1 MNPIAYIMQWARGK
15 GYGAMY
21 GNPAHINMMMSDV
34 DYLQCTDNTAVFCHL
49 ITASETA
56 NGGHDRETVGVFFS
70 RLCDFD
76 FDPEGLL
83 SVQDGLKAI
92 GKSLLN
98 DINAGNVLGYEEPVR
113 WQYGYDDYADN
124 VAWVCMRVT
133 LESLA
138 AECVPMPATPCG
150 LVNVAHE
157 LYDFF
162 TRLAGGIEG
171 IELIDDDFLKISTS
185 ISIGV
190 VSNNAGAVV
199 SIKIDDSEWVD
210 CETSEDLITDDF
222 VADVSELSEYIGKIL
237 ITSSEEIE
245 QGTHTVTCRVV
256 CGDETMTLGPHE
268 IEI

>member
-1 MNPIAYIMQWARGK
+1 MWATCN
-15 GYGAMY
+15 A
-21 GNPAHINMMMSDV
+21 PTTQPCSAI
-34 DYLQCTDNTAVFCHL
+34 
-49 ITASETA
+49 ETA
-56 NGGHDRETVGVFFS
+56 NGGHDRTTVGVFFS

-133 LESLA
+133 LENLA
-138 AECVPMPATPCG
+138 ADCVPMPATPCG

-157 LYDFF
+157 MYDFF
-162 TRLAGGIEG
+162 TRLGVSL
-171 IELIDDDFLKISTS
+171 ELIHNDFLKIGVS
-185 ISIGV
+185 IGIGV

-199 SIKIDDSEWVD
+199 SIKIDDGEWVD
-210 CETSEDLITDDF
+210 CETYEDLITDDF
-222 VADVSELSEYIGKIL
+222 VAEVSELSEYIGKIL

-245 QGTHTVTCRVV
+245 PGNHTVTYRVV
-256 CGDETMTLGPHE
+256 CGDETMRLGPHE

>member
-21 GNPAHINMMMSDV
+21 GNPAHINRMMSDV
-34 DYLQCTDNTAVFCHL
+34 DYRQCTDDTSVFCHL

-56 NGGHDRETVGVFFS
+56 NGGHDRATIGVFFS

-76 FDPEGLL
+76 FDTEGLL
-83 SVQDGLKAI
+83 AVQDDLKNI

-138 AECVPMPATPCG
+138 ADCVPMPPKPCE
-150 LVNVAHE
+150 LVNVAQE
-157 LYDFF
+157 VYDYL
-162 TRLAGGIEG
+162 RWGAS
-171 IELIDDDFLKISTS
+171 IELIDNDFLKISEDIY
-185 ISIGV
+185 ISV
-190 VSNNAGAVV
+190 VSNIAGAVV
-199 SIKIDDSEWVD
+199 SIKIDDIDWVD
-210 CETSEDLITDDF
+210 CETYEDLITDEF
-222 VADVSELSEYIGKIL
+222 VEYVPELSEYVGKIL
-237 ITSSEEIE
+237 ITTTVGIE
-245 QGTHTVTCRVV
+245 QGTHTITYRVV
-256 CGDETMTLGPHE
+256 CGDNTMTLGPHE